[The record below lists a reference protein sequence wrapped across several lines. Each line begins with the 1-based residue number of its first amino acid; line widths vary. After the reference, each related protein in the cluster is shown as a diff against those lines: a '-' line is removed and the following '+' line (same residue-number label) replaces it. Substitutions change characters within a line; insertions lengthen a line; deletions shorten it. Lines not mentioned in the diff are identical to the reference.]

1 MGRSIAPHV
10 HPRLPLTRLP
20 GRPGYDA
27 LMNPTFVLTAI
38 LVLLAGGMIAL
49 QAPTNV
55 MLAKTGGS
63 PVLAALISFAVGTAA
78 LFAVW
83 LASGN
88 RPGVAQFGAL
98 PWYAWIGGVYG
109 AVYVAIA
116 AYAAPRL
123 GLASLIT
130 IGIAGQILM
139 ALWLDH
145 IGALGL
151 MRQPVS
157 AMRVVGALLVVAGV
171 VLVRR
176 G

>member
-1 MGRSIAPHV
+1 LNPAIL
-10 HPRLPLTRLP
+10 LPML
-20 GRPGYDA
+20 
-27 LMNPTFVLTAI
+27 

-55 MLAKTGGS
+55 MLARAGGS

-78 LFAVW
+78 LLVAW

-88 RPGVAQFGAL
+88 RPGTAPFGTL
-98 PWYAWIGGVYG
+98 PWYAWFGGVYG
-109 AVYVAIA
+109 AIYVAIA
-116 AYAAPRL
+116 AYAAPRI

-130 IGIAGQILM
+130 IGIAGQIVM

-151 MRQPVS
+151 PREPVS
-157 AMRVVGALLVVAGV
+157 LVRAGGALLVVAGV

>member
-1 MGRSIAPHV
+1 
-10 HPRLPLTRLP
+10 
-20 GRPGYDA
+20 
-27 LMNPTFVLTAI
+27 MNPGILLPML

-55 MLAKTGGS
+55 MLAKAGGS
-63 PVLAALISFAVGTAA
+63 PVLAALISFAVGTAT
-78 LFAVW
+78 LLGVW

-88 RPGVAQFGAL
+88 RPAPSAFGAL

-109 AVYVAIA
+109 AVYVGVA
-116 AYAAPRL
+116 AFAAPRI

-130 IGIAGQILM
+130 IGIAGQVAM

-151 MRQPVS
+151 PREPVS
-157 AMRVVGALLVVAGV
+157 LARAGGALLVIAGV